1 MTAMWIKRPPP
12 SRHPAESVLRSGA
25 AVVHLVEQFAVPS
38 RLFAV
43 IIAAVIVWIYVLV
56 IVWIYLLIIVLTVV
70 PIIRIVQA
78 GMPHS
83 GVRGSSS

>member
-1 MTAMWIKRPPP
+1 
-12 SRHPAESVLRSGA
+12 
-25 AVVHLVEQFAVPS
+25 
-38 RLFAV
+38 LFAV

-56 IVWIYLLIIVLTVV
+56 IVWIYVLIIVLTVV